1 MAITTPPRQLAMRR
15 PEPLARIVCARRR
28 QRMTRA
34 KPIRVVAERMRHPV
48 AANREPQAAT
58 PAQPV
63 APRVERRAPAPRAAQ
78 RVERPVVTL
87 AVPRVAARRVERP
100 VVTLAVPRVAAQRV
114 ERPVVT
120 LAGPQAATA
129 ADRNK

>member
-63 APRVERRAPAPRAAQ
+63 APRAVQ

-100 VVTLAVPRVAAQRV
+100 VVTLVVPRVAAQRV

-129 ADRNK
+129 AD